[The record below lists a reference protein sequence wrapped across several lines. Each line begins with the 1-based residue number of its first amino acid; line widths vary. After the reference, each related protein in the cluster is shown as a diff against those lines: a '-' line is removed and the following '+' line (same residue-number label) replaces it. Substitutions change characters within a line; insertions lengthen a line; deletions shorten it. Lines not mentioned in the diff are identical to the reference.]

1 MNVFFEFNEKFQTV
15 ACPKYVRL
23 SWNTAT
29 DPLIRTNKRAD
40 RSAVADRRS
49 TTRYDEK
56 TYSRTLFPWAN
67 ARSRTS
73 KRKALIIRK
82 RMTYF
87 AFYVGAV
94 APWRTYLSRPRHC
107 RRSYT
112 PPPISFAIFLKA
124 YSDGLRLTHL
134 HFHKPVLFYASSIRV
149 VNNSSNV

>member
-1 MNVFFEFNEKFQTV
+1 MQFSFNDKKFQTIHLLHV
-15 ACPKYVRL
+15 CP
-23 SWNTAT
+23 WNTMT
-29 DPLIRTNKRAD
+29 DPFIVDKQQGGSIGDGRRCEIHISTRRRIFVD
-40 RSAVADRRS
+40 VIPIGERSIS
-49 TTRYDEK
+49 
-56 TYSRTLFPWAN
+56 
-67 ARSRTS
+67 TS

-94 APWRTYLSRPRHC
+94 VPWRTYLSHPRHC

-134 HFHKPVLFYASSIRV
+134 HFHKPVLFYASFIRV

>member
-1 MNVFFEFNEKFQTV
+1 MQFSFNDKKFQTIHLLHV
-15 ACPKYVRL
+15 C
-23 SWNTAT
+23 SWNTMT
-29 DPLIRTNKRAD
+29 DPFIVDKQQD
-40 RSAVADRRS
+40 RSAMADAARYTFRRE
-49 TTRYDEK
+49 DVFVDVIPIGE
-56 TYSRTLFPWAN
+56 
-67 ARSRTS
+67 RSISTS

-94 APWRTYLSRPRHC
+94 VPWRTYLSHPRHC

-134 HFHKPVLFYASSIRV
+134 HFHKPVLFYASFIRV